1 MILQIKGERNEAWL
15 RNERGESATK
25 RRNKE
30 RHVRTLFKRRSE
42 ALSKEGGPKYQR
54 QMETTEIVFDK
65 FEKRYK
71 IMITLQNGLFKLH
84 MYAKF

>member
-54 QMETTEIVFDK
+54 QMETTEIVFTSSRKDIK
-65 FEKRYK
+65 
-71 IMITLQNGLFKLH
+71 
-84 MYAKF
+84 

>member
-1 MILQIKGERNEAWL
+1 MILQIKGEKNVAWL

-25 RRNKE
+25 RRSKE

-42 ALSKEGGPKYQR
+42 ALRKEGGPKYQY
-54 QMETTEIVFDK
+54 QMETTEIMFYK

-84 MYAKF
+84 MRSKF